1 MNEVKVEHN
10 SAMNCFVLECQGQF
24 AKLEYSLQNGGV
36 TFTSTYVPFRLR
48 GKGLAEELVHQGLQW
63 ANDQQ
68 LDVSSTCWYVD
79 KFLPSSL

>member
-1 MNEVKVEHN
+1 MSKAQVEHN
-10 SAMNCFVLECQGQF
+10 SALHCFVLESQGQY

-48 GKGLAEELVHQGLQW
+48 GKGLAEALVHEGLQW
-63 ANDQQ
+63 AKDQK

-79 KFLPSSL
+79 KFLPTAL